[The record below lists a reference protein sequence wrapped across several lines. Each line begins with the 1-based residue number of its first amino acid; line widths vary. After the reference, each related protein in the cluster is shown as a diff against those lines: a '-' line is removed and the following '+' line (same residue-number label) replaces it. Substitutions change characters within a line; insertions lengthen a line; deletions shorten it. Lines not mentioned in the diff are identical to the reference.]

1 MLVLLSPSKT
11 MAFEDDFTYNDYT
24 MPLFGEAAKPLIDQ
38 LRQYSPEDLA
48 SLLNI
53 NDKLARLN
61 FDRFQHYDPDFKN
74 NHSRQALLAY
84 RGDVYDGIPVSQYQ
98 KADMDFAQSTVR
110 ILSGLYGV
118 LRPLDLIQPYRLEMS
133 TKLPNPK
140 GDNLYDY
147 WKASLTD
154 HLNQELEQ
162 NGHKAVINLASNEY
176 FKALDDQKIAK
187 PIVTPVFKE
196 YKNGAYKTIAIY
208 AKKARGMMTDYIV
221 QHRVTDTEELKGFD
235 QDGYSFEPEMSTDNK
250 LVFIR

>member
-1 MLVLLSPSKT
+1 
-11 MAFEDDFTYNDYT
+11 
-24 MPLFGEAAKPLIDQ
+24 
-38 LRQYSPEDLA
+38 
-48 SLLNI
+48 
-53 NDKLARLN
+53 
-61 FDRFQHYDPDFKN
+61 
-74 NHSRQALLAY
+74 
-84 RGDVYDGIPVSQYQ
+84 VYDGISVSQYQ

-154 HLNQELEQ
+154 HVNQELEQ

-221 QHRVTDTEELKGFD
+221 QHRLTDPEGLKGFD
-235 QDGYSFEPEMSTDNK
+235 QDGYSFEPEMSTDEK